1 MNFDLP
7 NEINFDI
14 EFNATERAVEFIT
27 AVCGKQ
33 LTARVYGGSTL
44 RIMAKERQRLAD
56 VLDKQETT

>member
-7 NEINFDI
+7 NGIQFDV

-27 AVCGKQ
+27 AVGGQQ

-44 RIMAKERQRLAD
+44 RLMAKELTRLAK